1 MVEPY
6 AKKEN
11 KAIIWDIRKGEIVLE
26 VFKYETH
33 RFMLTRM

>member
-11 KAIIWDIRKGEIVLE
+11 KAIIWDIRTNSAVVILFG
-26 VFKYETH
+26 FQTH
-33 RFMLTRM
+33 RFMLNTM